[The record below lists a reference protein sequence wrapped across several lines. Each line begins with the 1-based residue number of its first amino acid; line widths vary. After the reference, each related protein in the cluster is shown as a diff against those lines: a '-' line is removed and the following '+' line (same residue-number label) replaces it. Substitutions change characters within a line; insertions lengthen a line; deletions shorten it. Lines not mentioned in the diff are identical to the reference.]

1 LRSAPRTNT
10 RRGHRLFPA
19 AQSCA
24 KDCCANA
31 AGDRGVIFPVRP
43 CKKNCFRLLFRHATS
58 DFLLCWFIAECSS
71 CVGADAKTR
80 ITITVTE
87 PNAARGSTS
96 AGRNRAK
103 FAHQHDRHRRT
114 YQEGSKGSRRN
125 VFLSRR
131 ADWPDRY

>member
-1 LRSAPRTNT
+1 MRNIPPRGSSTALGMT
-10 RRGHRLFPA
+10 RVCL
-19 AQSCA
+19 A
-24 KDCCANA
+24 KALYFAC
-31 AGDRGVIFPVRP
+31 
-43 CKKNCFRLLFRHATS
+43 LFRHATS

-96 AGRNRAK
+96 VGRNRAK

-114 YQEGSKGSRRN
+114 YQERSKGSRGN

-131 ADWPDRY
+131 ADWPGRY